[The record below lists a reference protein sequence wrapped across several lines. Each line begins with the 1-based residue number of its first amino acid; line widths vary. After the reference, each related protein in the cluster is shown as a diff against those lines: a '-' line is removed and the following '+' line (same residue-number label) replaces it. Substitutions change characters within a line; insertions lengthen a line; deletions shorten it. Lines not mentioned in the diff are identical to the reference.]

1 MNSMVSRDSLFALAI
16 VGVISYVVWGEDIRE
31 QVTKSAEGEGDSESH
46 FLQDLIHKVKQKFN
60 PSDLEQLQVERTGQ
74 TVDIIPL
81 QYVESASYA
90 DHFAID
96 KAQTYVNTQPNRAGV
111 TDFKIEARS
120 PYNYNLAAEDF
131 QFFNSL
137 APGQEL
143 TSSTVQQLAS
153 IQPVSEDP
161 CCKPIPS
168 YGLEL
173 DKKIKVPSVSSE
185 EGSRLSLPQLQGQS
199 LHDTLPPSQNDSYS
213 SGSEIK
219 SLAEWMT
226 EGVTEVINDARVRFV
241 PYMGGGET
249 ILRRV

>member
-16 VGVISYVVWGEDIRE
+16 AGVISYVIWGKDIKE
-31 QVTKSAEGEGDSESH
+31 HHYSAEGGGDSESH
-46 FLQDLIHKVKQKFN
+46 FLNDLIHRVKEKFS

-96 KAQTYVNTQPNRAGV
+96 KAQTYVNTQPDRAGV

-131 QFFNSL
+131 QVFNSL

-143 TSSTVQQLAS
+143 TSPTVQQLAS

-161 CCKPIPS
+161 CCRPIPS
-168 YGLEL
+168 YGLDLE
-173 DKKIKVPSVSSE
+173 KKIKVPSVSSG
-185 EGSRLSLPQLQGQS
+185 EGSRLALPQLQGRS
-199 LHDTLPPSQNDSYS
+199 LHDTLPPGQNDDYS
-213 SGSEIK
+213 DGSEIK
-219 SLAEWMT
+219 SLAQWMT
-226 EGVTEVINDARVRFV
+226 EGVTEVINDARVRFI

-249 ILRRV
+249 ILRRM

>member
-1 MNSMVSRDSLFALAI
+1 MNSMVSRDSLFALA
-16 VGVISYVVWGEDIRE
+16 VAGVISYVIWGKEIE
-31 QVTKSAEGEGDSESH
+31 EKVFNAEEGERDTESH
-46 FLQDLIHKVKQKFN
+46 FLQDLIHRVKAKFN

-96 KAQTYVNTQPNRAGV
+96 KAQTYVNTQPDRAGV

>member
-1 MNSMVSRDSLFALAI
+1 MVSRDSLFALA
-16 VGVISYVVWGEDIRE
+16 VAGVISYVIWRKEIEEKVFNAE
-31 QVTKSAEGEGDSESH
+31 EGERDTESH
-46 FLQDLIHKVKQKFN
+46 FLQDLIHRVKAKFN

-96 KAQTYVNTQPNRAGV
+96 KAQTYVNTQPDRAGV

-219 SLAEWMT
+219 SLAEL
-226 EGVTEVINDARVRFV
+226 DF
-241 PYMGGGET
+241 
-249 ILRRV
+249 

>member
-1 MNSMVSRDSLFALAI
+1 MVSRDSLFALAI

-46 FLQDLIHKVKQKFN
+46 FLQDLIHRVKAKFN

>member
-1 MNSMVSRDSLFALAI
+1 MVSRDSLFALA
-16 VGVISYVVWGEDIRE
+16 VAGVISYVIWGKEIE
-31 QVTKSAEGEGDSESH
+31 EKVFNAEEGERDTESH
-46 FLQDLIHKVKQKFN
+46 FLQDLIHRVKAKFN

-96 KAQTYVNTQPNRAGV
+96 KAQTYVNTQPDRAGV

-249 ILRRV
+249 ILRRM

>member
-1 MNSMVSRDSLFALAI
+1 MVSRDSLFALA
-16 VGVISYVVWGEDIRE
+16 VAGVISYVIWGKEIE
-31 QVTKSAEGEGDSESH
+31 EKVFNAEEGERDTESH
-46 FLQDLIHKVKQKFN
+46 FLQDLIHRVKAKFN

-96 KAQTYVNTQPNRAGV
+96 KAQTYVNTQPDRAGV